1 MDGLSAAAS
10 SIAVA
15 SISIQLVGSVKKL
28 CDFWD
33 SVRDAPE
40 DVRAISSDM
49 KLLSTVLSRVAHEAQ
64 QNAPDEVLGSALD
77 GCWDKVRVLTRII
90 SEIEPAFD
98 SKCSRVRRWA
108 TLKAALRQEKLR
120 RYQDALER
128 LKSTLSLIQQLQIR

>member
-10 SIAVA
+10 GIAVA
-15 SISIQLVGSVKKL
+15 SISLQLVENVKKI

-33 SVRDAPE
+33 SVKDAPE

-49 KLLSTVLSRVAHEAQ
+49 KLLSTVLSRVAQEAQ
-64 QNAPDEVLGSALD
+64 HIAPDEVLGSALD
-77 GCWDKVRVLTRII
+77 GCWDKVRLLTRII
-90 SEIEPAFD
+90 NEIEPGFD
-98 SKCSRVRRWA
+98 SRLLRVRRWSA
-108 TLKAALRQEKLR
+108 LKAVLRQEKLR